1 MTIRI
6 IFWKIQ
12 KVLTRL
18 AQLLYPNFDQ
28 ISSRKHKS
36 DSIITLKI
44 SEEHVGLDNY
54 KNLPETDFRRILE
67 IKNSILNPKTGLIW
81 LNKKIIKESS
91 YWNINEL
98 IKWEPYPYFPNRLS
112 GTYNFL
118 PDNGFFHFLIEDLPR
133 FIETNDINPSIV
145 TIAGSHAKYIT
156 DSLDILKPNAY
167 ITHLAPVKVD
177 SIIFSEKISGQVFS
191 KYDLKLIKEVFS
203 LFIKSNQN
211 ESVFISRADTKGDK
225 FKSRGID
232 LKYIIEDIFLS
243 FGFKIVYLEKLN
255 LIDQISMMS
264 RSRRIAGFHGAGLA
278 NIIWADQAH
287 VMEISKTRS
296 TRHFEHLAN
305 ISSNNYLYFSTL
317 NSLSDL
323 RNKIE
328 KMFN

>member
-98 IKWEPYPYFPNRLS
+98 IKWEPYPYFPNS
-112 GTYNFL
+112 
-118 PDNGFFHFLIEDLPR
+118 
-133 FIETNDINPSIV
+133 
-145 TIAGSHAKYIT
+145 
-156 DSLDILKPNAY
+156 
-167 ITHLAPVKVD
+167 
-177 SIIFSEKISGQVFS
+177 FS
-191 KYDLKLIKEVFS
+191 KYTILNPKLRKISSIIYFRSIPLDLNLSPFVSALDMNTLSFWLDLIKREKTS
-203 LFIKSNQN
+203 LIN
-211 ESVFISRADTKGDK
+211 
-225 FKSRGID
+225 FKS
-232 LKYIIEDIFLS
+232 YF
-243 FGFKIVYLEKLN
+243 EK
-255 LIDQISMMS
+255 
-264 RSRRIAGFHGAGLA
+264 
-278 NIIWADQAH
+278 
-287 VMEISKTRS
+287 T
-296 TRHFEHLAN
+296 
-305 ISSNNYLYFSTL
+305 
-317 NSLSDL
+317 
-323 RNKIE
+323 
-328 KMFN
+328 